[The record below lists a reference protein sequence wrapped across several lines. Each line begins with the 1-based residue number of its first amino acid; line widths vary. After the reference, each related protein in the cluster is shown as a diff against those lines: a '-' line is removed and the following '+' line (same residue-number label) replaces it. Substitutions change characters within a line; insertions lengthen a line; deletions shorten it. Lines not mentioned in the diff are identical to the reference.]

1 MDFGATIS
9 RAFRIMWDHKV
20 LWILGFLAA
29 LGGGGG
35 GGFQGSRYN
44 YSGTPGSTSPFSNF
58 NQQDISLILAG
69 ASLFF
74 CLILVLGI
82 VLFVV
87 GLIARGGLIAGVQ
100 QIETEGNT
108 TFGRAWAV
116 GAERFW
122 RMLGLNILLWLPMV
136 LIVIVLAILF
146 GGAIA
151 GMIATSVAGGRGSD
165 NSGAFVGLLSGGIIV
180 LCCLLCVVVIYA
192 IIAMALQTFGERAIV
207 LENRGVTDSISRAWA
222 IFRNNLGNIILLA
235 LVMAV
240 ISGVVGLIAG
250 AAMFTVLI
258 PTMFPLISG
267 LSQNAVISAGT
278 TVLAVIGLAIG
289 IIISAIINT
298 LFITFNSAAWTLA
311 FRSFTGV
318 APAAAQPPAVPPLPA
333 A

>member
-1 MDFGATIS
+1 
-9 RAFRIMWDHKV
+9 MWDHKV

-29 LGGGGG
+29 LGGGA
-35 GGFQGSRYN
+35 GGFQGSRFNYN
-44 YSGTPGSTSPFSNF
+44 GTSGRNMPYSPFGNF
-58 NQQDISLILAG
+58 SQQDLSLILAG

-74 CLILVLGI
+74 CLLLVLGI

-100 QIETEGNT
+100 QVETEGNT

-116 GAERFW
+116 GADRFW

-136 LIVIVLAILF
+136 IIVVIMVILF

-151 GMIATSVAGGRGSD
+151 GMIATSSTFGRGNQD
-165 NSGAFVGLLSGGIIV
+165 NSAFVGLLSGGIIV
-180 LCCLLCVVVIYA
+180 LCCLMCVVVIYG

-258 PTMFPLISG
+258 PTMFPLVSG
-267 LSQNAVISAGT
+267 LSNNAVISAGT
-278 TVLAVIGLAIG
+278 TVLAIVGVIIG
-289 IIISAIINT
+289 IVISAIINT

>member
-29 LGGGGG
+29 LGGGGAG
-35 GGFQGSRYN
+35 GNFQGPQVNNRFSSRDI
-44 YSGTPGSTSPFSNF
+44 TPFAADP
-58 NQQDISLILAG
+58 SLILAG

-74 CLILVLGI
+74 CLLLILGI
-82 VLFVV
+82 VLSVV
-87 GLIARGGLIAGVQ
+87 GIIARGGLIAGVQ
-100 QIETEGNT
+100 QVETEGNT
-108 TFGRAWAV
+108 TFSRAWAV
-116 GAERFW
+116 GADRFW

-136 LIVIVLAILF
+136 VIIFLLVLLF

-151 GMIATSVAGGRGSD
+151 GIIAASSTFGQGNQD
-165 NSGAFVGLLSGGIIV
+165 NSAFMGLMSGGIIV
-180 LCCLLCVVVIYA
+180 LCCLICVVVIYS

-235 LVMAV
+235 IVMLV

-258 PTMFPLISG
+258 PTLFPLITG
-267 LSQNAVISAGT
+267 LTQNAVISAST
-278 TVLAVIGLAIG
+278 TVLAVIGIAVG
-289 IIISAIINT
+289 IVISAIINT

-318 APAAAQPPAVPPLPA
+318 APAATQPPAAPPLPA